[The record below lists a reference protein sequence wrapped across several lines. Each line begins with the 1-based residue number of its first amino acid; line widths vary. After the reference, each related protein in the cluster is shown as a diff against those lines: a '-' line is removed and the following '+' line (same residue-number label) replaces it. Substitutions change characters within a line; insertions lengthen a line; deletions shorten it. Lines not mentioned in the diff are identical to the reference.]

1 MQILLNGSVWPT
13 PPWTFFG
20 GPVMRLHVIF
30 GFEDTPEG
38 KKINYQVWNR
48 HRRHPDI
55 HAIAPTF
62 ASDSNSDFETAGWC
76 L

>member
-1 MQILLNGSVWPT
+1 MQIILLNGSVWPT

-38 KKINYQVWNR
+38 KKINYQVCWYQVSGIR
-48 HRRHPDI
+48 YQISVPQTSQTSGYPCHC
-55 HAIAPTF
+55 T
-62 ASDSNSDFETAGWC
+62 
-76 L
+76 

>member
-1 MQILLNGSVWPT
+1 MDILLNGSVWPT

-38 KKINYQVWNR
+38 KKINYQVWSRCCR
-48 HRRHPDI
+48 HLDI
-55 HAIAPTF
+55 HAIGPNF
-62 ASDSNSDFETAGWC
+62 ASDSESDLETAEC
-76 L
+76 RL